1 MTQVTIILL
10 YGIVVNGSLLKKI
23 CCIVLK
29 RAKHLDETDSTTWKK
44 IMLHVVMVSHII
56 QGVKIKIYRHQTAR
70 SGLLFMFPLL
80 MCISITIIIAF
91 SKSWVQTPL
100 KSWLFQASVR
110 NCLNCDDHGLLDIL
124 HPQQKTL
131 FIAQCCYF
139 SADSVTYK
147 NFNKSNI
154 IISCGHF
161 SSFLDS
167 LIRVFSST
175 RLPMMEWCWTYF
187 VQNYAITIPWQQ
199 A

>member
-1 MTQVTIILL
+1 MKL
-10 YGIVVNGSLLKKI
+10 IVQ
-23 CCIVLK
+23 
-29 RAKHLDETDSTTWKK
+29 HEK
-44 IMLHVVMVSHII
+44 IMLHVVMVSQII
-56 QGVKIKIYRHQTAR
+56 QGVKIKIYQQQTAR

-91 SKSWVQTPL
+91 SKSWL
-100 KSWLFQASVR
+100 
-110 NCLNCDDHGLLDIL
+110 HIL

-147 NFNKSNI
+147 NFNKTNI

-175 RLPMMEWCWTYF
+175 RLPMME
-187 VQNYAITIPWQQ
+187 
-199 A
+199 